1 MRPSQVPYPD
11 RVLSTLL
18 SKTTRSSAA
27 LLMFFALVAAVPA
40 LASAHGELVA
50 SSPTPGETVGRVV
63 HIDLVFSTPVSD
75 WSLSV
80 NRPNG
85 EPLAGEAVLKA
96 ASYVSFETAPLTEEG
111 QYIVVF
117 TGIDSDGDVLD
128 RAYAFSFEEG
138 APDPTELPVDLS
150 VLLPDEGW
158 AWWYY
163 ALLFAGVVAV
173 AVLAGLLAEK
183 VRRLR
188 ALEAAS

>member
-1 MRPSQVPYPD
+1 VQSI
-11 RVLSTLL
+11 LL
-18 SKTTRSSAA
+18 SKAVRSGAA
-27 LLMFFALVAAVPA
+27 FLVLLALIVTVPGPA
-40 LASAHGELVA
+40 GAHGEMVA

-63 HIDLVFSTPVSD
+63 HIDLVFSTPVSN
-75 WSLSV
+75 WSLTV

-85 EPLAGEAVLKA
+85 EPLEGQAVLKA
-96 ASYVSFETAPLTEEG
+96 PSYVSFETAPLTEEG

-138 APDPTELPVDLS
+138 APNPAELPVDLS
-150 VLLPDEGW
+150 VLLVDEGW

-163 ALLFAGVVAV
+163 ALLFVGVVVIA
-173 AVLAGLLAEK
+173 ALTGLLAEK